1 MQTFNN
7 ASALFWTR
15 LFNAVSIVAKLMLID
30 SRNTADCSNRGVRG
44 AHLEQSCSI
53 QMVLEFVVTIAK
65 PLWDIVTI
73 CHHSFYMKI
82 QCVTNLVNQFVV

>member
-30 SRNTADCSNRGVRG
+30 S
-44 AHLEQSCSI
+44 
-53 QMVLEFVVTIAK
+53 
-65 PLWDIVTI
+65 
-73 CHHSFYMKI
+73 
-82 QCVTNLVNQFVV
+82 

>member
-30 SRNTADCSNRGVRG
+30 SRKGVRG
-44 AHLEQSCSI
+44 AHLQQGCSI